1 MKTKQC
7 YFLFIRFDYLF
18 IDTTS
23 ELKKYPGLILA
34 FSLPKSSYATMAL
47 REILHRNESKL
58 QTHHQQEE
66 QPSLTNIDQEEET
79 IEEIEDVIL

>member
-1 MKTKQC
+1 
-7 YFLFIRFDYLF
+7 
-18 IDTTS
+18 
-23 ELKKYPGLILA
+23 
-34 FSLPKSSYATMAL
+34 MAL

-66 QPSLTNIDQEEET
+66 QQPSLTNIDQEEET

>member
-1 MKTKQC
+1 M
-7 YFLFIRFDYLF
+7 
-18 IDTTS
+18 
-23 ELKKYPGLILA
+23 KKYSGLILA

-66 QPSLTNIDQEEET
+66 PTSSIQTNEET
-79 IEEIEDVIL
+79 EDAPEMEDVIL